1 MHGMQSSD
9 CPRLTID
16 FTVIDAGGG
25 ASSAVR
31 LSLIV
36 QLSKQT
42 DHEVSFQDFE
52 RKGDILISM
61 TR

>member
-9 CPRLTID
+9 CPRLAIH
-16 FTVIDAGGG
+16 FMIIDAGGIASG
-25 ASSAVR
+25 AGR